1 MAMNYFGYITGIEEE
16 YIHIGKRTAYNS
28 YEVTPEER
36 AMTALDSYRSEY
48 PRWKSFRITPE
59 LFVDIYLHFLVGQ
72 YVKVVVEGK
81 QAKTVSLLTDPITAM
96 RKIGFH
102 IRHDFLHFERIKIS
116 ANRDVPA
123 GDVLRVHNRKKRKPV
138 KYTDIRHQEQAF
150 LDLTMLTAEEFHQ
163 LVPAFEKAFQEHV
176 KEWCLSGKKRI
187 GRRYVPQR
195 NTALPTPED
204 RLLFILVYLRSHSLQ
219 ESMQQIKDDPW
230 IYTLLLVLQT
240 ALKSLTNAENLH
252 HMGESLHRLLTKS
265 FSNFENSSTCV

>member
-1 MAMNYFGYITGIEEE
+1 MNYFGYITGIEEE

-28 YEVTPEER
+28 DEVTPEER

-59 LFVDIYLHFLVGQ
+59 LFINLYLHFLVGQ

-81 QAKTVSLLTDPITAM
+81 QAKTVSLLTDPITTI
-96 RKIGFH
+96 RQIGFH
-102 IRHDFLHFERIKIS
+102 ICRDFLHFERIKTS
-116 ANRDVPA
+116 ANRDIPV

-163 LVPAFEKAFQEHV
+163 LIPAFEKAFQDHV

-195 NTALPTPED
+195 NTAFPTPED
-204 RLLFILVYLRSHSLQ
+204 RLLFILVYLRSHSFQ
-219 ESMQQIKDDPW
+219 ESMQQIKDAPW
-230 IYTLLLVLQT
+230 ICTLSLVLQT
-240 ALKSLTNAENLH
+240 TLKSLATAGNLH
-252 HMGESLHRLLTKS
+252 YVEESLCRFLAKS